1 VVHGHWVV
9 DGITSLPKH
18 GDWEVIRDL
27 LISDNSTSWVV
38 VPSSVALCAHFIVF
52 EVDVGSSDLG
62 LNEWHVVGVDIPDLV
77 HDTLWI
83 KDQLNFSLLVQ
94 NWWVDVLENWSQVSL
109 IDQSAIV

>member
-1 VVHGHWVV
+1 
-9 DGITSLPKH
+9 
-18 GDWEVIRDL
+18 
-27 LISDNSTSWVV
+27 
-38 VPSSVALCAHFIVF
+38 
-52 EVDVGSSDLG
+52 